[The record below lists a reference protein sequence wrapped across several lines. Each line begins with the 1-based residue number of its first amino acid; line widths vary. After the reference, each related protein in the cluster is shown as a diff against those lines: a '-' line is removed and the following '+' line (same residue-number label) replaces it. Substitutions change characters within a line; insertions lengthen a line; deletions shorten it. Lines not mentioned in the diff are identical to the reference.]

1 MVCSIVEFA
10 CGARIECLAKKGSLV
25 VALELW
31 LNLKEDEDRLKASS
45 SFQMP
50 RGLWKCWLLIRAKS

>member
-10 CGARIECLAKKGSLV
+10 CGASIKCLAKKGPLV

-31 LNLKEDEDRLKASS
+31 LNLKEDEDRLK
-45 SFQMP
+45 
-50 RGLWKCWLLIRAKS
+50 G